1 MLGSLTPAVTPL
13 LALNHWALVGVRRAL
28 SMCFQ
33 KLYWSQLVTSRPSSI
48 DVAIIIIS
56 HIQHVTYNT
65 LYHKQTQWLY
75 KSNQTIQCDRFFYMW
90 QFNYKTKSNNL
101 LLTDDLKKIYY
112 KSQKEFTSIIL
123 KTRLSDTKMCISH
136 K

>member
-13 LALNHWALVGVRRAL
+13 LALKHWALVGVRRAL

-56 HIQHVTYNT
+56 HIQLIYTILNIP
-65 LYHKQTQWLY
+65 QTQRVY